1 MKLSRAIQEF
11 LADGRTYLSPATL
24 AAYESDLGRLAALV
38 SPDSV
43 LGFTPDVIRAYFLG
57 LSHQNR
63 RMATLYRKHSAL
75 HEFSRWGVRK
85 GLWLKNPMEDIQRPP
100 KPQHLPRPFSPEEMR
115 RIMQLELAPIER
127 VIRAVLY
134 YTGLRVSPICAI
146 KVGDLSFDEI
156 RYPNGVTFPGT
167 IRTTGKGS
175 KPLVTPMHPALKE
188 LLFGFALEHTD
199 MKGQS
204 PLLRQPRKKQSR
216 SVGRPYTR
224 RMIERLTHQ
233 WGTRAEVPNC
243 LPHRFRHTFA
253 TDLLR
258 QGTDIRVI
266 QILLGHADLGTTAI
280 YTRVVDAQTGEAVL
294 RLPSEW
300 KEREK

>member
-1 MKLSRAIQEF
+1 
-11 LADGRTYLSPATL
+11 
-24 AAYESDLGRLAALV
+24 
-38 SPDSV
+38 
-43 LGFTPDVIRAYFLG
+43 
-57 LSHQNR
+57 
-63 RMATLYRKHSAL
+63 
-75 HEFSRWGVRK
+75 
-85 GLWLKNPMEDIQRPP
+85 
-100 KPQHLPRPFSPEEMR
+100 
-115 RIMQLELAPIER
+115 
-127 VIRAVLY
+127 
-134 YTGLRVSPICAI
+134 
-146 KVGDLSFDEI
+146 
-156 RYPNGVTFPGT
+156 VTFPGT
-167 IRTTGKGS
+167 IRTVGKGR

-188 LLFGFALEHTD
+188 LLFGFTLEHTD

-216 SVGRPYTR
+216 GVGRRYTR

-233 WGTRAEVPNC
+233 WGEQARVPDC

-266 QILLGHADLGTTAI
+266 QTLLNHADLGTTAI
-280 YTRVVDAQTGEAVL
+280 YTKVVDAQTGEAVL

>member
-1 MKLSRAIQEF
+1 V
-11 LADGRTYLSPATL
+11 
-24 AAYESDLGRLAALV
+24 ALV

-43 LGFTPDVIRAYFLG
+43 LGFTPEVARAYFLG

-63 RMATLYRKHSAL
+63 SMATLYRKHSAL
-75 HEFSRWGVRK
+75 QEFGRWGVRK
-85 GLWLKNPMEDIQRPP
+85 GLWLRNPMEDIQRPP
-100 KPQHLPRPFSPEEMR
+100 KPQHLPRPYTPDEMR
-115 RIMQLELAPIER
+115 RIMQLELSSIES
-127 VIRAVLY
+127 VIRGLLY
-134 YTGLRVSPICAI
+134 YTGLRVSPICAM

-167 IRTTGKGS
+167 IRTVGKGS

-188 LLFGFALEHTD
+188 LLFGYTLEHTD

-204 PLLRQPRKKQSR
+204 PLLCQPPKKQSR

-233 WGTRAEVPNC
+233 WGERAQVPDC

-266 QILLGHADLGTTAI
+266 QTLLNHADLGTTAI
-280 YTRVVDAQTGEAVL
+280 YTKVVDAQTGEAVL
-294 RLPSEW
+294 RLPSTWQQEG
-300 KEREK
+300 K